1 MPRMLSK
8 SQVLASRQCQRR
20 LWLEVHRPEL
30 RDIDSA
36 MLQRLR
42 QGHRLEKVAHALHPD
57 GVLIGRDIPLHKA
70 LQATADHLQRIPYT
84 PLFEATFSAH
94 QVLVRADMIRQTDAG
109 RTLTEIKSSTRV
121 KPYHLIDCAIQHWV
135 IDAAGYP
142 VSKTLLAHIDRRFHY
157 RGDDDYAGLL
167 RHVDVSERVEALQRE
182 VPQWVVAGLDTLDM
196 PKEPAID
203 VGPHCTDPMA
213 CPFRHHCQPDG
224 TEYPVNLLPG
234 GGHIV
239 AQLQAEGI
247 ADVRDIPE
255 GRLHKV
261 LQERVRIATISGRPY
276 VGQAIGATLR
286 TLPYPR
292 YYLDFETTQFAVPR
306 WPDTRPYEQL
316 PFQWSCHIEPEAGE
330 LGHAQFLDTT
340 GESPMRACAQSL
352 LDALGDT
359 GPVFTYSP
367 FEKTVIHRLAT
378 RFPDLG
384 PRLRSLAERLYD
396 LLPLIRAH
404 YYHPAMKG
412 SYSIKA
418 VLPTI
423 AADLNHEALGDVHDG
438 VGAQIA
444 YEELI
449 GKTTGLSRK
458 ASLADALRRY
468 CALDTLAMVEI
479 VRFFEPANS
488 ARN

>member
-1 MPRMLSK
+1 MPRILSK

-30 RDIDSA
+30 RDVDSA
-36 MLQRLR
+36 MLQRLS
-42 QGHRLEKVAHALHPD
+42 QGHRLETVVHDLHPD
-57 GVLIGRDIPLHKA
+57 GVLIGRDTPAHKA
-70 LQATADHLQRIPYT
+70 LQTTADHLQRMPHT

-94 QVLVRADMIRQTDAG
+94 QVLVRADMVMQTDAG
-109 RTLTEIKSSTRV
+109 TTLTEVKSSTRV

-157 RGDDDYAGLL
+157 RGDNDYAGLL
-167 RHVDVSERVEALQRE
+167 RHVDVSEPVTALLRD
-182 VPQWVVAGLDTLDM
+182 VPQWVDAGLDTLDR
-196 PKEPAID
+196 PTEPAID

-213 CPFRHHCQPDG
+213 CPFRRHCKPIG
-224 TEYPVNLLPG
+224 TAYPVSLLPG

-239 AQLQAEGI
+239 SQLRAEGI
-247 ADVRDIPE
+247 ADVRDIPD

-261 LQERVRIATISGRPY
+261 LQERVRIATISGKPY

-292 YYLDFETTQFAVPR
+292 YYLDFETSQFAVPR

-316 PFQWSCHIEPEAGE
+316 PFQWSCHIEPAAGE
-330 LGHAQFLDTT
+330 LEHAQFLDTT

-367 FEKTVIHRLAT
+367 FEKAVIHRLAT

-384 PRLRSLAERLYD
+384 PRLRALAERLHD
-396 LLPLIRAH
+396 LLPLIRTH

-438 VGAQIA
+438 IGAQIA

-449 GKTTGLSRK
+449 GHTAGLSRK

-479 VRFFEPANS
+479 VRFFEPASS
-488 ARN
+488 AQD